1 VNDVRLEP
9 KHHTI
14 IATGV
19 AEPGGRTGA
28 VLREILSE
36 TLERRGLDPA
46 GLAGTGDGF
55 RYLIP
60 SDVARPHAAFDPF
73 VGELATGLRAHR
85 EAGRLRLRVAVHS
98 GVLYAEPG
106 GAYTGVPLTECA
118 RLLEADAGRDLLAGH
133 PEADLVLLLT
143 DPFYRDV
150 VGSGTSSGRGASFNS
165 GAFRPI
171 LVDGSDRKAWAY
183 VSDVVPVAAAD
194 RSPQSSPPQSSPPQ
208 SSPPQ
213 SSPTPVP
220 AVQASSVVWIAGD
233 RHTFNG
239 PIVGGDYRA

>member
-150 VGSGTSSGRGASFNS
+150 VGSGTSPGRGASCNPGASFNAD
-165 GAFRPI
+165 AFRPI
-171 LVDGSDRKAWAY
+171 LVDESDRKAWAY

-194 RSPQSSPPQSSPPQ
+194 RSPQSSPPQSSPP
-208 SSPPQ
+208 
-213 SSPTPVP
+213 PVP